1 MIDELCEIVYKMYSD
16 YGKDRYT
23 TKEPQLVM
31 LCSPECYYKIRGEM
45 SDKIFYER
53 NLKEYDIPILY
64 IIGIKVPVVL
74 RRDMPE
80 NVEFQ
85 IMYRENYERLERE
98 EMLKKFMAMWEKY

>member
-1 MIDELCEIVYKMYSD
+1 MIDKLCETVYKMYVD
-16 YGKDRYT
+16 YSRDKYT

-31 LCSPECYYKIRGEM
+31 LCSPKCYSEIRGEM
-45 SDKIFYER
+45 SDKIRYER
-53 NLKEYDIPILY
+53 NVKGYDIPILY

-85 IMYRENYERLERE
+85 IMYRENYERLEQE
-98 EMLKKFMAMWEKY
+98 EMYKKFMEMWCER